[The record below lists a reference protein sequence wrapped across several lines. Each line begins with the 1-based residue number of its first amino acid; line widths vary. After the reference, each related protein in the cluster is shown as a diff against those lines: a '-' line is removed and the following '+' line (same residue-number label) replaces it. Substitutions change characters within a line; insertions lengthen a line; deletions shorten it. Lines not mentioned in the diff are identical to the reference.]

1 MVLSKA
7 FDCLQHDLIL
17 GRYGFY
23 YKSLKLTS
31 SFLSQRKHRTKI
43 NSSVSKWKHVL
54 IGVPQG
60 SVLGPLF
67 FNIYMCDMFLFMPE
81 SNVLENYARNMT
93 LYACE
98 KKLYEVQRKL
108 QSESLILFERFHDNY
123 LKANSDKSYIMLT
136 TNNKLKINVQGSP
149 IGNE

>member
-7 FDCLQHDLIL
+7 LDCLQHDLLL
-17 GRYGFY
+17 GGYGLD
-23 YKSLKLTS
+23 YKSLKLIS
-31 SFLSQRKHRTKI
+31 SFLSQRKHKTKI

-67 FNIYMCDMFLFMPE
+67 INIYMCDMFLFMPE
-81 SNVLENYARNMT
+81 SNVLANYARDMT

-98 KKLYEVQRKL
+98 KKKNYMKCK
-108 QSESLILFERFHDNY
+108 ESYNLNL
-123 LKANSDKSYIMLT
+123 
-136 TNNKLKINVQGSP
+136 
-149 IGNE
+149 